1 MEIRQLTTDN
11 TEEFCALIKNMYSN
25 LENLEW
31 FTPMPFDAENVK
43 NMLEKPRFYIV
54 GAFENDV
61 LCGVSSLD
69 YKCGKLI
76 GKIDFPADVDTESLV
91 EIGFNMVHSNHRGK
105 GIMKQM
111 VAHLLKKCSAD
122 GFKWVFS
129 KVHKDNFASF
139 LSLEKNGFSVFA
151 NYKKSVDKSDFEML
165 SCQDFFSKAGK
176 ENAKKTLAKYSAE
189 DTEIIVDYNLY
200 IKKI

>member
-1 MEIRQLTTDN
+1 MEFRKLTNNN
-11 TEEFCALIKNMYSN
+11 TKEFCELIKNMYSH

-31 FTPMPFDAENVK
+31 FTPMPFDAESVK

-54 GAFENDV
+54 GAFENGE

-76 GKIDFPADVDTESLV
+76 GKINFPAEVDTESLV

-111 VAHLLKKCSAD
+111 VSYLLEKCKAD
-122 GFKWVFS
+122 GFKWIFS

-139 LSLEKNGFSVFA
+139 LSLEKNGFSAFA
-151 NYKKSVDKSDFEML
+151 NYQKSVDRSDFVML
-165 SCQDFFSKAGK
+165 SSQEFFSKTGK
-176 ENAKKTLAKYSAE
+176 DNAKKTLERYSAE
-189 DTEIIVDYNLY
+189 DTEIVVDYNLY
-200 IKKI
+200 IKKM

>member
-1 MEIRQLTTDN
+1 MEIRQLTTND
-11 TEEFCALIKNMYSN
+11 TEEFCSLIKNMYSS

-31 FTPMPFDAENVK
+31 FTPMPFDTESVK
-43 NMLEKPRFYIV
+43 GMLEKPRFYII
-54 GAFENDV
+54 GAFENNT

-76 GKIDFPADVDTESLV
+76 GKIEFPANVNTESLV

-111 VAHLLKKCSAD
+111 VSYLLEKCKTD
-122 GFKWVFS
+122 GFEWVFS
-129 KVHKDNFASF
+129 KVHKDNFASSK
-139 LSLEKNGFSVFA
+139 SLEKNGFSVFA
-151 NYKKSVDKSDFEML
+151 SYKKGVNKEDFASL
-165 SCQDFFSKAGK
+165 SRELFFSEIGK
-176 ENAKKTLAKYSAE
+176 ENAEKTLAKYSAE

-200 IKKI
+200 IKKM